1 MEAELATMFCVVHNL
16 NSDVLLLSTF
26 WAARK
31 LGRRSLAM
39 KKKKKEDDD
48 GKDLFM
54 LFAAGRGKY

>member
-31 LGRRSLAM
+31 LGRGSLAM
-39 KKKKKEDDD
+39 KKKKEDDD